1 MTELK
6 YLNKKHEKII
16 FEFQQ
21 EIDKIL
27 YFSTE
32 NHSQENAWDAF
43 KEVEEEIIQY
53 HNSFFDKIGDL
64 SELNEWIYSYPN
76 FMYFCMQGF
85 LAGTSKMVSARYS
98 EELHNKASETTQ
110 LLSDM
115 VNNCIKKAKKEEN
128 DNISAKRKGVQDTN
142 RA

>member
-6 YLNKKHEKII
+6 YLNKRHEKILH
-16 FEFQQ
+16 EFQQ
-21 EIDKIL
+21 QIDKIL

-32 NHSQENAWDAF
+32 NDESHNSWDAF
-43 KEVEEEIIQY
+43 KDVEEEIIQY

-85 LAGTSKMVSARYS
+85 LANSSKLINTRYE
-98 EELHNKASETTQ
+98 EELHKIASKTTQ
-110 LLSDM
+110 DLSNM
-115 VNNCIKKAKKEEN
+115 VSDCIKKAKKEEN
-128 DNISAKRKGVQDTN
+128 DNISAKRKGIRDSK
-142 RA
+142 

>member
-6 YLNKKHEKII
+6 YLNKRHEKILH
-16 FEFQQ
+16 EFQQ
-21 EIDKIL
+21 QIDKIL

-32 NHSQENAWDAF
+32 NDESHNSWDAF
-43 KEVEEEIIQY
+43 KDVEEEIIQY

-85 LAGTSKMVSARYS
+85 LANSSKLINTRYE
-98 EELHNKASETTQ
+98 EELHKRASKTTQ
-110 LLSDM
+110 ELSNM
-115 VNNCIKKAKKEEN
+115 VSDCIKKAKKEEN
-128 DNISAKRKGVQDTN
+128 DNISAKRKGIRDSK
-142 RA
+142 